1 MWDQR
6 YNTPEYI
13 YGKTP
18 NDFLVEMIDR
28 LPKGEVLSL
37 AEGEGRNGVYL
48 AQQGCRVT
56 GVDSSA
62 VALQKAQNLATE
74 RGVQLTTLHRN
85 LSELEIEPAAWD
97 AVVSIFC
104 HLPAPLRASL
114 HRQVVQGLRPGG
126 CLLLEAYTPRQLEF
140 RTGGPPTIELMMDL
154 KTLRQELKG
163 LNLEHAREVER
174 DIREGSYHN
183 GRSAV
188 VQILARKP

>member
-62 VALQKAQNLATE
+62 IALQKARNLAAE
-74 RGVQLTTLHRN
+74 RGVQLNTLHRN

-154 KTLRQELKG
+154 KTLRQELEG

>member
-62 VALQKAQNLATE
+62 VALQKAQNLAAE

-85 LSELEIEPAAWD
+85 LSELETEPAACV
-97 AVVSIFC
+97 AVVPIFC

>member
-62 VALQKAQNLATE
+62 VALQKARNLAAE
-74 RGVQLTTLHRN
+74 RGVQLNTLHRN

-154 KTLRQELKG
+154 KTLRQELEG

>member
-154 KTLRQELKG
+154 KTLRQELEG

>member
-62 VALQKAQNLATE
+62 VALQKAQNLAAE

-154 KTLRQELKG
+154 KTLRQELEG

>member
-28 LPKGEVLSL
+28 IPKGEVLSL

-56 GVDSSA
+56 GVDSSE
-62 VALQKAQNLATE
+62 VALQKARALAAE
-74 RGVQLTTLHRN
+74 RGMEITTLHQD
-85 LSELEIEPAAWD
+85 LSELTIKSAAWD

-126 CLLLEAYTPRQLEF
+126 CLVLEAYTPRQLEF
-140 RTGGPPTIELMMDL
+140 KTGGPPTIELMM
-154 KTLRQELKG
+154 
-163 LNLEHAREVER
+163 NLESLREELAGLDFEYAREIER
-174 DIREGSYHN
+174 DIHEGSYHN

-188 VQILARKP
+188 VQVVARKP

>member
-62 VALQKAQNLATE
+62 VALQKARNLAAE
-74 RGVQLTTLHRN
+74 RGVQLNTLHRN

-174 DIREGSYHN
+174 DIREGSYHD

>member
-62 VALQKAQNLATE
+62 VALQKAQNLAAE

>member
-28 LPKGEVLSL
+28 IPKGEVLSL

-62 VALQKAQNLATE
+62 VALQKARALAAE
-74 RGVQLTTLHRN
+74 RGTEIITLHCD
-85 LSELEIEPAAWD
+85 LSELKIEPAAWD
-97 AVVSIFC
+97 AVISIFC
-104 HLPAPLRASL
+104 HLPAPLRASI
-114 HRQVVQGLRPGG
+114 HRQVVQGLRSGG
-126 CLLLEAYTPRQLEF
+126 CLVLEAYTPRQLEF
-140 RTGGPPTIELMMDL
+140 KTGGPPISELMMDL
-154 KTLRQELKG
+154 ETLRQELVG
-163 LNLEHAREVER
+163 LELEHAREIER

-188 VQILARKP
+188 VQILARKR

>member
-1 MWDQR
+1 MWNQR

-18 NDFLVEMIDR
+18 NDFLVAMIDR
-28 LPKGEVLSL
+28 IPKGELLSL
-37 AEGEGRNGVYL
+37 AEGEGRNGVFL

-56 GVDSSA
+56 GVDSSE
-62 VALQKAQNLATE
+62 VALRKARALAAE
-74 RGVQLTTLHRN
+74 CGVEITTLHRD
-85 LSELEIEPAAWD
+85 LSELIIEPAVWD

-104 HLPAPLRASL
+104 HLPAPLRAAL

-126 CLLLEAYTPRQLEF
+126 CLVLEAYTPRQFEF
-140 RTGGPPTIELMMDL
+140 KTGGPPVIELMMDL
-154 KTLRQELKG
+154 ESLRKELAG
-163 LNLEHAREVER
+163 LDFEYAREIER
-174 DIREGSYHN
+174 DIHEGSYHN

>member
-62 VALQKAQNLATE
+62 
-74 RGVQLTTLHRN
+74 
-85 LSELEIEPAAWD
+85 
-97 AVVSIFC
+97 
-104 HLPAPLRASL
+104 
-114 HRQVVQGLRPGG
+114 
-126 CLLLEAYTPRQLEF
+126 
-140 RTGGPPTIELMMDL
+140 
-154 KTLRQELKG
+154 
-163 LNLEHAREVER
+163 
-174 DIREGSYHN
+174 
-183 GRSAV
+183 
-188 VQILARKP
+188 

>member
-62 VALQKAQNLATE
+62 IALQKARNLAAE
-74 RGVQLTTLHRN
+74 RGVQLNTLHRN

>member
-62 VALQKAQNLATE
+62 VALQKAQNLAAE

-154 KTLRQELKG
+154 KTLRQEL
-163 LNLEHAREVER
+163 
-174 DIREGSYHN
+174 
-183 GRSAV
+183 
-188 VQILARKP
+188 

>member
-62 VALQKAQNLATE
+62 VALQKARNLAAE
-74 RGVQLTTLHRN
+74 RGVQLNTLHRN